1 MHKVRIIENIK
12 KRMSGH
18 NKKTSNKDLGKD
30 NNKVMMIELMIEQ
43 LQFFDD

>member
-12 KRMSGH
+12 KWMSGH
-18 NKKTSNKDLGKD
+18 KKTSNKDLGKD